1 MKQRVRAVIVDN
13 DAILLIHRKKD
24 DQEYWVFPG
33 GAVEP
38 TDPDLVRALQRE
50 VLEELGLEINVG
62 QIFASHCFDSGGEKR
77 EEFFYSCKIVGGK
90 LGTGKGPEFQSGSSY
105 QGTYQFEW
113 IPLTKL
119 SAFNVL
125 PIKVKEKILQ
135 EVKYPFFR

>member
-1 MKQRVRAVIVDN
+1 MSGKF
-13 DAILLIHRKKD
+13 LLHI
-24 DQEYWVFPG
+24 
-33 GAVEP
+33 
-38 TDPDLVRALQRE
+38 ALT
-50 VLEELGLEINVG
+50 L
-62 QIFASHCFDSGGEKR
+62 GEKNKR
-77 EEFFYSCKIVGGK
+77 NFFYSCKIVGGK

-135 EVKYPFFR
+135 EVTSRDNLF